1 MQRINRETVVP
12 AGSVFSLSYH
22 VAQPQSCATLHTFFV
37 SLVPGGTEVTAAAM
51 PENRLSHNPNSNK
64 LLGDA
69 FPFLWFVLEMGFHSI
84 AHAGPK
90 LISIL
95 LPRPPKC

>member
-1 MQRINRETVVP
+1 MN
-12 AGSVFSLSYH
+12 
-22 VAQPQSCATLHTFFV
+22 
-37 SLVPGGTEVTAAAM
+37 
-51 PENRLSHNPNSNK
+51 HNPNSNK

-84 AHAGPK
+84 AHASPK

-95 LPRPPKC
+95 LPVLPNAEIIGMSHHSHMGLIVDVVVLSV